1 MDKRKDRNFDDVA
14 EHFDKKVYG
23 SLKGQIRL
31 AVLRK
36 DLHEIVAKLSE
47 QHKRPLRILDVG
59 AGLAQLSLEL
69 ATLGHEVVIN
79 DISKNMLDKAKQ
91 SIEDINKLNVHWHT
105 CPYQALDNKL
115 QGKFDLILNHAVLE
129 WLAEPQAF
137 IKFADRWLADG
148 GYLSLCFYNPASFI
162 YRNLMMGNFNIIDK
176 ANTQADNK
184 KSLTPNHPVDK
195 DQVAAWLK
203 KNHTIIQ
210 VSGLRVFSD
219 YTLSKQGGLANPAAV
234 IDMEVKYSHQEPFKW
249 MGRYLHYLSIK
260 N

>member
-1 MDKRKDRNFDDVA
+1 MNKRTDRNFDDVA
-14 EHFDKKVYG
+14 EHFNKKVYG
-23 SLKGQIRL
+23 SLKGKIRL

-36 DLHEIVAKLSE
+36 DLHEVVAKLSNK
-47 QHKRPLRILDVG
+47 HKRPLRILDIG

-69 ATLGHEVVIN
+69 AQQGHEVVIN
-79 DISKNMLDKAKQ
+79 DISEKMLDKAKQ
-91 SIEDINKLNVHWHT
+91 SIKDTDKLNIDWQT
-105 CPYQALDNKL
+105 CPYQALNNKL

-137 IKFADRWLADG
+137 IDFTDKWLVDS
-148 GYLSLCFYNPASFI
+148 GYLSLCFYNPVSFV

-176 ANTQADNK
+176 AKTQADNT

-195 DQVAAWLK
+195 AKIETWL
-203 KNHTIIQ
+203 NHNYTIVK

-219 YTLSKQGGLANPAAV
+219 YTLSKQGGLANPAAI
-234 IDMEVKYSHQEPFKW
+234 IDMEVRYSHQEPFKW
-249 MGRYLHYLSIK
+249 MGRYLHYLAIK